1 MGESP
6 VTKREIV
13 YTVLRERANEWVN
26 GNDLVAAG
34 AGYRF
39 GARIHELR
47 EAGHLILE
55 KRSKASAV
63 HDYQLVITD
72 VAPGQIPL
80 PLVAA

>member
-1 MGESP
+1 M
-6 VTKREIV
+6 TNREIV

-47 EAGHLILE
+47 QAGHDIE
-55 KRSKASAV
+55 ERSSKSSAV
-63 HDYQLVITD
+63 HDYRLVIED

-80 PLVAA
+80 PLVPA

>member
-1 MGESP
+1 M

-13 YTVLRERANEWVN
+13 YTVLRERANEWVS

-34 AGYRF
+34 AGWRF
-39 GARIHELR
+39 GGRIHELR
-47 EAGHLILE
+47 QAGHVIE
-55 KRSKASAV
+55 RRRSLGSAV
-63 HDYQLVITD
+63 WDYRLVIED